1 MRSCRRCLL
10 PLLLLHATAI
20 AAEPAQDLRQ
30 MFALGRADGS
40 LRGQY
45 YATGNA
51 FFADGVDRDTLATG
65 GRLGFTSAPLH
76 GVSLRASAYLQRS
89 LVHAGTGRD
98 RDLDRD
104 LTSMGESWLQ
114 WQGGNLL
121 LRAGNQA
128 IDDVPFTS
136 SYDFR
141 IVPQLYQG
149 ARLRYGQGGSHF
161 SAMRMFR
168 YKSRID
174 ESFARATNYNRRF
187 SPLHPGVGDTA
198 TDGFWALGGAR
209 RAAYGAVD
217 ASGQAWL
224 IRYLDYADLYYAQVE
239 LAARNGALRPFA
251 AVQFA
256 RQHEQG
262 AALLGPVDNHTYG
275 LRLGLRGQRA
285 TATLNHNRM
294 PHRAGAFRNGTLATP
309 YASYQTSGPLF
320 AQPYLTSTQDLG
332 SGDAW
337 SVDLDVA
344 ANERLRWGA
353 RWSYMDLSPAGD
365 RPSIGQREYMA
376 FASYRFDGALKGLS
390 VSDYFAV
397 QQQRGRSAGYR
408 ENRLSLAYDF

>member
-1 MRSCRRCLL
+1 MPRCRRCLL
-10 PLLLLHATAI
+10 PLLLLPAI
-20 AAEPAQDLRQ
+20 ATGAEPAQDLRQ
-30 MFALGRADGS
+30 MFALGHADGS

-51 FFADGVDRDTLATG
+51 FFADGVDRDTFATG

-89 LVHAGTGRD
+89 LVHSGTGRD
-98 RDLDRD
+98 RDLGRD

-114 WQGGNLL
+114 WQVGKLL

-149 ARLRYGQGGSHF
+149 ARLRYGQGGNHF
-161 SAMRMFR
+161 SALRMFR

-198 TDGFWALGGAR
+198 SDGFWAVGGAR
-209 RAAYGAVD
+209 RAAFGPLD
-217 ASGQAWL
+217 ASGQAWM
-224 IRYLDYADLYYAQVE
+224 IRYLDYADLYYGQAE
-239 LAARNGALRPFA
+239 LAARDGALRPFA
-251 AVQFA
+251 AVQVA

-262 AALLGPVDNHTYG
+262 AALLGPVDNRTYG
-275 LRLGLRGQRA
+275 LRLGVRSPRA

-294 PHRAGAFRNGTLATP
+294 PHRAGTFRNGALATP

-337 SVDLDVA
+337 SAELDVA

-353 RWSYMDLSPAGD
+353 RWSYMDLRPAAD

-376 FASYRFDGALKGLS
+376 FASYRFGGALKRLS
-390 VSDYFAV
+390 VSNYFAV
-397 QQQRGRSAGYR
+397 QHQRGRSAGYR
-408 ENRLSLAYDF
+408 ENRLSVAYDF